1 MANTVI
7 DAGKFKD
14 DKRIISITFG
24 EKCQGIGNDAFYG
37 CDSLEEIDAKNISEI
52 GSNAFAKCSK
62 LGYINLPICNTIDEG
77 SFSECTSLKKIE
89 FSNVQ
94 DIKKNTFKGC
104 TSLND
109 ISLKNIN
116 TIGDNAFENC
126 SELISINLP
135 ICSKIGSDAFKN
147 CVNLS
152 NVFIKSS
159 DIFCEL
165 GNKNVFFTNDNSV
178 ISGIKFHINAG
189 MLQRYMEDTN
199 WEPYIEHMIT
209 SFSDKQIMY
218 ISNINDKIEIG
229 SNINVKNNEYIPN
242 KYGLISFEDD
252 ITSIPNSLFYNSA
265 ELEEVFIPSTCN
277 RIEESAFE
285 RCINLI
291 NITLTDSLQYIDNF
305 AFKGCSE
312 LTTFNIPKNIVEI
325 GEGVFA
331 GCVNIEFVG
340 DDKYVKYDKR
350 AIVCNNTLIYV
361 SPKDN
366 SNTEGRIH
374 DISKI
379 DTGINRLGQFCFSDC
394 KNMRRVNIPEKIKS
408 IGDGAF
414 ENCENLC
421 EVYFYGTTPPT
432 IGLNVFSNVRSDFK
446 IFVPESSLMDYYN
459 KWLDL
464 NMDDLVSH
472 IYPMPSD
479 NSIIYYSSSQINNN
493 YIEQSYIENE
503 TFVNGQYYK
512 ITNIK
517 NGSVEN
523 YFTDNVDVTKV
534 ILSENITKIN
544 NSAFKGCKNLEYI
557 YLPDTIVHLFND
569 CFYGCE
575 SLTRIHIPIGL
586 NKGMF
591 NMKGDNIGRNI
602 FYGCSKLKEFGTY
615 YKGYVSDDNRC
626 YMYDKNLMF
635 FAQGDLMEKEK
646 DYEVPNNITAINATA
661 FKGSEISSIKLNS
674 SITKIEDSV
683 FNGCTNLKT
692 ITDWNGVT
700 DISNGAFG
708 GCVNLQEISLPQNL
722 QTIGYSAFENCTK
735 MCLDSNIP
743 ESVSKIESCA
753 FKNCTVFK
761 INKDNGDNPLY
772 FKNVEVIGTEAFYG
786 CAELK
791 SISLNNNI
799 TKTVS
804 DSAFK
809 NCTGLTSVD
818 WGDKLQ
824 YINKSA
830 FQGCTNLTQISLP
843 RLLKTIDESAFE
855 GCTTL
860 ANVYNNGNFL
870 ALQNINKSAFKGC
883 TSLRE
888 VDMPKGVINI
898 GNSAFE
904 GCTKLTNVN
913 IIDAAYLQTIG
924 SRAFYGCT
932 KLWNGQNYNLTFPNS
947 LETIE
952 SESFYNCGQLSSITL
967 PTNLKKLGKHC
978 FARRDLN
985 DTFLSISNIIYIP
998 NTLTTPPSFTSYIA
1012 EPFGSPFNTSLRLIV
1027 SSQSYLTY
1035 YENSYWNIYKDR
1047 LESSNLAKMLE
1058 SFFWFVELKQ
1068 NGETHIT
1075 FRNPIP
1081 YEWVDSSGTPT
1092 IVLFKFYDANKS
1104 ELSLIGK
1111 FELDATLTDSKQLPK
1126 DIIISNTPYGTQYI
1140 KITGVNKPY
1149 INYTVDKYINVN
1161 QQFNSDVI

>member
-1 MANTVI
+1 MSKTVI
-7 DAGKFKD
+7 DAAFKD
-14 DKRIISITFG
+14 DRRIISISFG
-24 EKCQGIGNDAFYG
+24 EKCQGIGNDAFNG
-37 CDSLEEIDAKNISEI
+37 CDSLEEVDAKNISVI

-62 LGYINLPICNTIDEG
+62 LGYINLPICDTIGEG

-89 FSNVQ
+89 FSNVK
-94 DIKKNTFKGC
+94 DIKKNTFNGC

-116 TIGDNAFENC
+116 SIGDNAFENC
-126 SELISINLP
+126 SELVSINLP

-189 MLQRYMEDTN
+189 MLHQYMEDTN

-218 ISNINDKIEIG
+218 ISNTNDKIEI
-229 SNINVKNNEYIPN
+229 SINVKNEYIPN
-242 KYGLISFEDD
+242 KYGLISFENE

-277 RIEESAFE
+277 RIEERAFE

-291 NITLTDSLQYIDNF
+291 DITLTDSLQYIDNF

-366 SNTEGRIH
+366 SDTEGRIH

-394 KNMRRVNIPEKIKS
+394 KNMRRVNIPTNIES

-432 IGLNVFSNVRSDFK
+432 IGKNAFSNVRSDFK
-446 IFVPESSLMDYYN
+446 IFVPENSLMDYYN

-464 NMDDLVSH
+464 EMDDLVPH

-479 NSIIYYSSSQINNN
+479 NSIIYYSSSQIDNN

-517 NGSVEN
+517 DGRVEN
-523 YFTDNVDVTKV
+523 YFTDNVDVTEV
-534 ILSENITKIN
+534 ILSENINRIN
-544 NSAFKGCKNLEYI
+544 NSAFKGCKKLKYI
-557 YLPDTIVHLFND
+557 YLPDTITHLSDD
-569 CFYGCE
+569 CFYECE
-575 SLTRIHIPIGL
+575 SLSRIHIPIGL
-586 NKGMF
+586 NRGMF
-591 NMKGDNIGRNI
+591 NLKYDDSIGRNI

-626 YMYDKNLMF
+626 YMYDKKLMF

-646 DYEVPNNITAINATA
+646 EYEVPNNITAINATA

-753 FKNCTVFK
+753 FKNCTK
-761 INKDNGDNPLY
+761 LDGNPLN
-772 FKNVEVIGTEAFYG
+772 FKNVEVIGSESFYG
-786 CAELK
+786 CVGLK
-791 SISLNNNI
+791 RVSLNNNT

-809 NCTGLTSVD
+809 NCTGLASVD
-818 WGDKLQ
+818 LGNNLQ

-830 FQGCTNLTQISLP
+830 FKGCTNLTQISLP
-843 RLLKTIDESAFE
+843 ILLKTIDESAFE

-860 ANVYNNGNFL
+860 TNVYSNGNFL
-870 ALQNINKSAFKGC
+870 ALQNIDKYAFKGC
-883 TSLRE
+883 TSLQY
-888 VDMPKGVINI
+888 VDMPRSVINI

-904 GCTKLTNVN
+904 GCTALTSVN
-913 IIDAAYLQTIG
+913 NIGTAFLQNIG

-932 KLWNGQNYNLTFPNS
+932 NLWRGKNYNLTFPNS
-947 LETIE
+947 LQTIE
-952 SESFYNCGQLSSITL
+952 SEAFYNCGQLSSITL
-967 PTNLKKLGKHC
+967 PTNLKKLGTRC
-978 FARRDLN
+978 FARSMN
-985 DTFLSISNIIYIP
+985 NGILSISNIIYIP
-998 NTLTTPPSFTSYIA
+998 NALTTPPSFITYGA
-1012 EPFGSPFNTSLRLIV
+1012 EPFGSPFNINLRLIV

-1035 YENSYWNIYKDR
+1035 YENSYWNKYKNR
-1047 LESSNLAKMLE
+1047 LESSNLGKMLE
-1058 SFFWFVELKQ
+1058 SFFSFVELKQ
-1068 NGETHIT
+1068 NGQTCIT
-1075 FRNPIP
+1075 FLEPLP
-1081 YEWVDSSGTPT
+1081 YEWVNSSSSP
-1092 IVLFKFYDANKS
+1092 IEVYFKFYNETKS
-1104 ELSLIGK
+1104 ELSTFFET
-1111 FELDATLTDSKQLPK
+1111 FELDVTLTDGNLFPK
-1126 DIIISNTPYGTQYI
+1126 TITIKNDTPYGAKYM
-1140 KITGVNKPY
+1140 KITGVNKPH
-1149 INYTVDKYINVN
+1149 INYTVDKYIIIN
-1161 QQFNSDVI
+1161 QLHNSDVI